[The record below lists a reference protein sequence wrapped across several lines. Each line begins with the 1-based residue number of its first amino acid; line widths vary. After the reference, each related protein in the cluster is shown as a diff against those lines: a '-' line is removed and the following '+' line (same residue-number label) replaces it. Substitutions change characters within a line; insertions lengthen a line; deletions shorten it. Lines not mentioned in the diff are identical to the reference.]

1 MNIQQNKEKKL
12 TVSQAANKLIT
23 LNGKMSKMS
32 NEMKELR
39 KEAKKIEKVLFETM
53 KKEGKNKIT
62 VSGGVIEIESNPKLS
77 VSESK

>member
-1 MNIQQNKEKKL
+1 MNIQQSKEKKL